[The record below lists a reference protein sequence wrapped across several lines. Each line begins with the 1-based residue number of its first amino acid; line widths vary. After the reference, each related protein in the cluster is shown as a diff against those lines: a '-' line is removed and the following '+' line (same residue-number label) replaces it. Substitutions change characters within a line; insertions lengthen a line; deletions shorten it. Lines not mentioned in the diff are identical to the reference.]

1 MRIETGELQLSIW
14 SLDLAPGSA
23 LKRVTFL
30 PLALWN
36 GDVIAFFNLIV

>member
-1 MRIETGELQLSIW
+1 MHIETGKLQLSIW

-23 LKRVTFL
+23 VKRVTFL

-36 GDVIAFFNLIV
+36 GDVIAFFHLTV